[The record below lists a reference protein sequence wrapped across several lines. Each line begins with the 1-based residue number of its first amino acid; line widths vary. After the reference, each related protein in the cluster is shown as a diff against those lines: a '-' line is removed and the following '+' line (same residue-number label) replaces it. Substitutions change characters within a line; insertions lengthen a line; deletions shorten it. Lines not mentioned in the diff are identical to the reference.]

1 MELLAKNF
9 PTKREYHNK
18 RKELVAEGNE
28 IEFVDTNRTI
38 FKIKTFTINAS
49 DFASKREFHAKR
61 KALVNEGYVIHDASP
76 ACVTFLSK

>member
-18 RKELVAEGNE
+18 RRELVAEGNE
-28 IEFVDTNRTI
+28 VEFVDTNRTI

-49 DFASKREFHAKR
+49 DFC
-61 KALVNEGYVIHDASP
+61 I
-76 ACVTFLSK
+76 